1 MQVIPSIIEM
11 VEPEIYPAWD
21 QQIIAL
27 SHLLLSINCAV
38 NYLLYTL
45 SGRCSSSRRPP
56 SPPRSSG
63 STSRRTTQFNIEE
76 LQGPISPGDLRSF
89 SQVGLWTIDRK
100 ETELIIH
107 IDDTDTVDQA
117 ILDKATVDRNILN
130 ENIMDKEMMKEKME
144 YKK

>member
-1 MQVIPSIIEM
+1 M

-21 QQIIAL
+21 QQIIAV

-38 NYLLYTL
+38 NYLLYNL

-56 SPPRSSG
+56 SPPRSRG

-76 LQGPISPGDLRSF
+76 LQGPSDLRTF
-89 SQVGLWTIDRK
+89 SQVGLLTIDRQ

-107 IDDTDTVDQA
+107 INDKDEVDQG
-117 ILDKATVDRNILN
+117 ILDKAALDTNITDKK
-130 ENIMDKEMMKEKME
+130 IMDKEKLKPEME
-144 YKK
+144 YKKTNASK